1 MQKFV
6 HLKSLDTKLQIISA
20 FSVDH
25 MKGILYI
32 EAERQCDINE
42 VASVLGTLIGL

>member
-20 FSVDH
+20 FAVDH
-25 MKGILYI
+25 MKGYVYI

-42 VASVLGTLIGL
+42 VDSVLVILIGL